1 MKHDQQRID
10 LKKPFKDGKSCAAGS
25 DEPSSEMANEGC
37 PNDPVISVADATGY
51 SGTEDETNQRR
62 KRRTNTRRFSQ

>member
-1 MKHDQQRID
+1 VKHDPQRIN
-10 LKKPFKDGKSCAAGS
+10 LKKPFKDRKPCEAQS

-51 SGTEDETNQRR
+51 SGTEDGTN
-62 KRRTNTRRFSQ
+62 

>member
-1 MKHDQQRID
+1 VKHDPQRID
-10 LKKPFKDGKSCAAGS
+10 LKKPFKDRKSCAL

-51 SGTEDETNQRR
+51 SGTDGTN
-62 KRRTNTRRFSQ
+62 